1 MQTAYALIGIGG
13 ERLIEGVVTV
23 RRYERLPARKA
34 AHHGR
39 VIKIPRRSPEL
50 HQIPD
55 FELSQRHFFRKRTRA
70 FVVREKAIEIFD
82 ARPRRRSVVGADI
95 IPPHDGGIV
104 HDVAARVHAL
114 RGKIGAI
121 AAEAAEIII
130 SGVASVRPFA
140 GVLHRRFAVIGDP
153 FQTVDHFFHTVF
165 LCSGGEKRC
174 RRTDFRGKNAR
185 FGAFFP
191 RKTIF

>member
-23 RRYERLPARKA
+23 RRYERFAARKA

-82 ARPRRRSVVGADI
+82 ARPRRRSV
-95 IPPHDGGIV
+95 
-104 HDVAARVHAL
+104 
-114 RGKIGAI
+114 
-121 AAEAAEIII
+121 
-130 SGVASVRPFA
+130 
-140 GVLHRRFAVIGDP
+140 
-153 FQTVDHFFHTVF
+153 
-165 LCSGGEKRC
+165 
-174 RRTDFRGKNAR
+174 
-185 FGAFFP
+185 
-191 RKTIF
+191 

>member
-23 RRYERLPARKA
+23 RRYERFAARKA

-39 VIKIPRRSPEL
+39 VIKIPRR
-50 HQIPD
+50 
-55 FELSQRHFFRKRTRA
+55 SQRHFFRKRTRA